1 MVFLLLFSSP
11 HLGLTS
17 FAQDELLWAALWLYE
32 ATSESYYLNYAI
44 QNAHGLG
51 GTGWAMT
58 EFSWDVKYAGLQVLA
73 TKVCMYMMFIQAQ
86 RYDYTE
92 SYRAVNNENA

>member
-1 MVFLLLFSSP
+1 MYWNDLNARMTCPSTTHYYVCNKVKSPFKQFLMRSLCA
-11 HLGLTS
+11 G
-17 FAQDELLWAALWLYE
+17 
-32 ATSESYYLNYAI
+32 I

-73 TKVCMYMMFIQAQ
+73 TKVC
-86 RYDYTE
+86 T
-92 SYRAVNNENA
+92 